1 MNWTYSD
8 VYMKHVIAATITSL
22 STMESTFQRNKIF
35 VSFKIFLLFSF
46 PVYTLIHI
54 IQKTPINRIISYVW
68 GILLV

>member
-1 MNWTYSD
+1 MNWTYSN
-8 VYMKHVIAATITSL
+8 VYMKHVLAATITSL

-54 IQKTPINRIISYVW
+54 IRKTPIKRMISYVW
-68 GILLV
+68 GIMLV